1 MEEKNQQIIESMLEL
16 LKGKTVNEIRD
27 IMMSLDREV
36 KNRAVIS

>member
-1 MEEKNQQIIESMLEL
+1 MEEKNQQLIESMLEL